1 MRAAVQTQPGQ
12 TPSSIFSAP
21 ALEQER
27 FPADFSDEESWKDH
41 QQKVEKFLRSCD
53 ELRRQA
59 EANGLTEEILA
70 GILAD
75 E

>member
-1 MRAAVQTQPGQ
+1 MRAAVKTQPGQ
-12 TPSSIFSAP
+12 VTSAAFSAP
-21 ALEQER
+21 ALEQE
-27 FPADFSDEESWKDH
+27 PAQVEFSDEESWKDH
-41 QQKVEKFLRSCD
+41 QRKVEKFLRSCD